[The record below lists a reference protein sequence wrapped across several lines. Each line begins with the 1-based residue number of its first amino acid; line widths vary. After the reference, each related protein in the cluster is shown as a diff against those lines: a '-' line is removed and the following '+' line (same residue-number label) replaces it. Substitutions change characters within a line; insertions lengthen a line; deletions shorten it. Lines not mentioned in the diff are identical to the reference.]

1 MVAPVSDGRIM
12 RSMVRIP
19 GSGVDE
25 GAGIMCLNL
34 GNVSNLAA
42 MIPVPQTLSVNS
54 RNGHVQLKSSFGI
67 SANPK
72 QAQVVQD
79 RDEHSLKSEDF
90 TDSPRSESTHVASNN
105 VHTRDITTVISSEV
119 NASSVSRSSRLKRPI
134 RKDSEGCSPS
144 TVDSEGCSPPTVVS
158 EGCSPSKRSRVIS
171 TPSIENSEGRFP
183 SALVQEAAKIN
194 WVLPTGTSRNNYN
207 TRVLPMNLA
216 PPSTSN
222 THVVIPVGMAQ
233 VNSQVTPVV
242 LPTASAKG
250 KTSPAFVLR
259 ANAGNVSGAVTPQ
272 VPQPQPPPS
281 AVLMVPA
288 QSFPVLYPTV
298 PNRDLQKITQE
309 RDILRE
315 ENQVL
320 KYRLSRF
327 QQLLGNKERMIRV
340 LRHLEAVQA

>member
-12 RSMVRIP
+12 RSMVRVP

-79 RDEHSLKSEDF
+79 RDEHSVKSEDF
-90 TDSPRSESTHVASNN
+90 TDSPRLESTHVASNN
-105 VHTRDITTVISSEV
+105 VHTRDTTTVISSEV
-119 NASSVSRSSRLKRPI
+119 NASSISRSSRLKRPI

-144 TVDSEGCSPPTVVS
+144 TVDSEGCSPSTVDS

-171 TPSIENSEGRFP
+171 TPSIENSERRFP

-216 PPSTSN
+216 PSSTSN
-222 THVVIPVGMAQ
+222 THFVVPVGMAQ

-250 KTSPAFVLR
+250 KTSPAFVLQ
-259 ANAGNVSGAVTPQ
+259 ANAGNVSGGVTPQ
-272 VPQPQPPPS
+272 VPQTLPS